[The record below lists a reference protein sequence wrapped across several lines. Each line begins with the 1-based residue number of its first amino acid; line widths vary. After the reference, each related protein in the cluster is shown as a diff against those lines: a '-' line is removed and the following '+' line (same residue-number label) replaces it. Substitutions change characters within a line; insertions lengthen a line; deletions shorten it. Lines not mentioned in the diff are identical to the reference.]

1 MFRDKLKATAPKLK
15 QGGFV
20 MRRRYVGIIL
30 AALVLLFFCATGPS
44 SAQEKTIKL
53 RYSNFFPPVHPI
65 SKLAE
70 EWCKEVEKRTNGRVK
85 VSYFPGNTLTPP
97 PQAYDAVVKGIAD
110 MAQNLLAYSPGRLPL
125 SEVLQQ
131 PLGYN
136 SGYQGTKLANAYY
149 QKFKPKEFDDV
160 KVMYLHGIA
169 PGTIHTKKEI
179 KSFFDV
185 KGLRIKANAENADI
199 VKALGGAPVTMPIT
213 ETYDALQKGLAEGIL
228 LPNEALKGWKFAEQ
242 VKTSIDSNAVSY
254 LTSMYV
260 IMNKDKWNQI
270 SKEDQAA
277 IEKINEEW
285 IEKQGKLW
293 NQLDKEG
300 KDYAIQKGVKF
311 VKISKE
317 EEAKVTAAMKPIL
330 DEYVK
335 TMKAKGLPA
344 AEALKFCQDFLK
356 ANP

>member
-1 MFRDKLKATAPKLK
+1 MKRHYALRIVVAAT
-15 QGGFV
+15 
-20 MRRRYVGIIL
+20 
-30 AALVLLFFCATGPS
+30 VLLFFCTTGPLF
-44 SAQEKTIKL
+44 AQEKVVKL

-70 EWCKEVEKRTNGRVK
+70 EWIKEVEKRTEGRVK
-85 VSYFPGNTLTPP
+85 ISYFPGNTLTPP

-131 PLGYN
+131 PLGYT

-169 PGTIHTKKEI
+169 PGTFHTKKDI
-179 KSFFDV
+179 KSFDDI

-199 VKALGGAPVTMPIT
+199 VKALAGAPVTMPIT

-228 LPNEALKGWKFAEQ
+228 LPNEALKGWRFAEV
-242 VKTSIDSNAVSY
+242 VKASLDSSAVSY

-270 SKEDQAA
+270 SKKDQEA

-285 IEKQGKLW
+285 IEKQGQLW

-300 KDYAIQKGVKF
+300 KEYAIQKGVKF
-311 VKISKE
+311 VKISKD
-317 EEAKVTAAMKPIL
+317 EEAKVAAKMKPIL
-330 DEYVK
+330 EKYVNA
-335 TMKAKGLPA
+335 MKAKNLPG
-344 AEALKFCQDFLK
+344 AEALKFCQDYIK
-356 ANP
+356 AHP

>member
-1 MFRDKLKATAPKLK
+1 
-15 QGGFV
+15 
-20 MRRRYVGIIL
+20 MRKHCVLWCIVSIVAIVFL
-30 AALVLLFFCATGPS
+30 A
-44 SAQEKTIKL
+44 SAIPVNAREKVVKL

-70 EWCKEVEKRTNGRVK
+70 EWIKEVEKRTNGRVK
-85 VSYFPGNTLTPP
+85 ISYFPGNTLAPP
-97 PQAYDAVVKGIAD
+97 GQAYDAVVKGIAD

-131 PLGYN
+131 PLGYS
-136 SGYQGTKLANAYY
+136 SGYQGTKMANEYY
-149 QKFKPKEFDDV
+149 KKFKPKEFDDV
-160 KVMYLHGIA
+160 KVMYLHGVA
-169 PGTIHTKKEI
+169 PGTFHTKKEI
-179 KSFFDV
+179 KSFDDI
-185 KGLRIKANAENADI
+185 KGLRIKANAENAEI
-199 VKALGGAPVTMPIT
+199 VKVLGGAPVTMPIT

-228 LPNEALKGWKFAEQ
+228 LPNEALKGWRFAEV

-260 IMNKDKWNQI
+260 IMNKDKWNRI

-311 VKISKE
+311 IKVSKDE
-317 EEAKVTAAMKPIL
+317 EEKVTAKMKPIL
-330 DEYVK
+330 DEYVQA
-335 TMKAKGLPA
+335 MKAKNLPG
-344 AEALKFCQDFLK
+344 AEALKFCQDYIK
-356 ANP
+356 AHP

>member
-1 MFRDKLKATAPKLK
+1 MRQNLKPGGFIMKKNSVFVIATA
-15 QGGFV
+15 V
-20 MRRRYVGIIL
+20 V
-30 AALVLLFFCATGPS
+30 ALMFFCATGHLF
-44 SAQEKTIKL
+44 AEEKGIKL

-70 EWCKEVEKRTNGRVK
+70 EWCKEVEKRTDGRVK
-85 VSYFPGNTLTPP
+85 ISYFAGNTLAPP

-131 PLGYN
+131 PLGYT
-136 SGYQGTKLANAYY
+136 SGYQGTRLANAYY

-160 KVMYLHGIA
+160 KVMYLHGVA
-169 PGTIHTKKEI
+169 PGTFHTKKEI

-185 KGLRIKANAENADI
+185 KGVRIKANAENADI

-228 LPNEALKGWKFAEQ
+228 LPNEALKGWKFAEV
-242 VKTSIDSNAVSY
+242 VKASIDSDAVSY

-270 SKEDQAA
+270 SKADQNA

-293 NQLDKEG
+293 IELDKGG
-300 KDYAIQKGVKF
+300 KEYAIQKGVKF
-311 VKISKE
+311 VKVSKE
-317 EEAKVTAAMKPIL
+317 EEAKVAELMKPIL
-330 DEYVK
+330 EEYVK
-335 TMKAKGLPA
+335 TMKAKNLPG
-344 AEALKFCQDFLK
+344 AEALKFCQDYLK

>member
-1 MFRDKLKATAPKLK
+1 MKRR
-15 QGGFV
+15 FV
-20 MRRRYVGIIL
+20 LGIF
-30 AALVLLFFCATGPS
+30 AAMLFLFFCTTGPVF
-44 SAQEKTIKL
+44 AQQKEIKL

-131 PLGYN
+131 PLGYA

-169 PGTIHTKKEI
+169 PGTFHTKKEI
-179 KSFFDV
+179 KSFFDM

-228 LPNEALKGWKFAEQ
+228 LPNEALKGWKFAEV
-242 VKTSIDSNAVSY
+242 VKASIDSNAVSY

-270 SKEDQAA
+270 SKEDQAT

-300 KDYAIQKGVKF
+300 KEYAIQKGVKF
-311 VKISKE
+311 VKVSKE
-317 EEAKVTAAMKPIL
+317 EEAKVVGLMNPIL
-330 DEYVK
+330 DDYVK
-335 TMKAKGLPA
+335 AMKAKNLPG
-344 AEALKFCQDFLK
+344 AEALKFCQDYIK
-356 ANP
+356 SHP

>member
-1 MFRDKLKATAPKLK
+1 MKK
-15 QGGFV
+15 
-20 MRRRYVGIIL
+20 RYVLQIL
-30 AALVLLFFCATGPS
+30 VAVMVLLFFCTTGPLF
-44 SAQEKTIKL
+44 AQEKVVKL

-70 EWCKEVEKRTNGRVK
+70 EWIKEVEKRTEGRVK
-85 VSYFPGNTLTPP
+85 ITYFPGNTLTPP

-131 PLGYN
+131 PLGYT

-179 KSFFDV
+179 KSFFDI
-185 KGLRIKANAENADI
+185 KGLRIKTNAENADF

-228 LPNEALKGWKFAEQ
+228 LPNEALKGWKFAEV

-270 SKEDQAA
+270 SKEDQAT

-300 KDYAIQKGVKF
+300 KEFAIQKGVKF
-311 VKISKE
+311 MKVSKE
-317 EEAKVTAAMKPIL
+317 EEAKVAGLMKPIL
-330 DEYVK
+330 DGYVK
-335 TMKAKGLPA
+335 EMSAKNLPG
-344 AEALKFCQDFLK
+344 AEALKFCQDYLK
-356 ANP
+356 TNP

>member
-1 MFRDKLKATAPKLK
+1 MK
-15 QGGFV
+15 
-20 MRRRYVGIIL
+20 RRYVGIFV
-30 AALVLLFFCATGPS
+30 AAMVLLAFCTTGPLF
-44 SAQEKTIKL
+44 AQEKVVKL

-70 EWCKEVEKRTNGRVK
+70 EWIKEVEKRTEGRVK
-85 VSYFPGNTLTPP
+85 ITYFPGNTLTPP

-131 PLGYN
+131 PLGYA
-136 SGYQGTKLANAYY
+136 SGYQATKMANEYY
-149 QKFKPKEFDDV
+149 KKFKPKEFDDV

-228 LPNEALKGWKFAEQ
+228 LPNEALQGWRFAEL

-260 IMNKDKWNQI
+260 IMSKDKWNQI
-270 SKEDQAA
+270 SKADQAT

-285 IEKQGKLW
+285 IEKQGQLW
-293 NQLDKEG
+293 NKLDKDAKE
-300 KDYAIQKGVKF
+300 YAIQKGVKF
-311 VKISKE
+311 VKVSKE
-317 EEAKVTAAMKPIL
+317 EEAKVVALMKPIL
-330 DEYVK
+330 DGYVK

-344 AEALKFCQDFLK
+344 EEALKFCQDYLK
-356 ANP
+356 AHP

>member
-1 MFRDKLKATAPKLK
+1 M
-15 QGGFV
+15 GS
-20 MRRRYVGIIL
+20 L
-30 AALVLLFFCATGPS
+30 AADAVKFRQRGGIMMKKSYVLRIFVAVMVILFFCTTSPLF
-44 SAQEKTIKL
+44 AQQKEIKL

-131 PLGYN
+131 PLGYS

-228 LPNEALKGWKFAEQ
+228 LPNEALKGWKFAEV
-242 VKTSIDSNAVSY
+242 VKASIDSNAVSY

-260 IMNKDKWNQI
+260 VMNKDKWNQI

-300 KDYAIQKGVKF
+300 KEYAIQKGVKF
-311 VKISKE
+311 VKVSKE
-317 EEAKVTAAMKPIL
+317 EEAKVVGLMKPIL
-330 DEYVK
+330 DDYVK
-335 TMKAKGLPA
+335 AMKGKGLPG
-344 AEALKFCQDFLK
+344 AEALKFCQDYLK